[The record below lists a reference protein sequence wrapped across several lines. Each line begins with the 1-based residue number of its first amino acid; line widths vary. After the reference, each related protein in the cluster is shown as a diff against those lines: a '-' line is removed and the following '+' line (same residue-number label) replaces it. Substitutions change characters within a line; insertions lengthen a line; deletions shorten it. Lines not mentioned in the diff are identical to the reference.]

1 MFPSTSALVSSI
13 IATFSVGIASI
24 LVFHPTVRSFV
35 SPAQGVLAP
44 TWALVVAQVHVG
56 SVLADAVKSI
66 IGCLVGA
73 GCGIAAYALASLL
86 PMDVNAQHEAAT
98 IMAAPLAFLI
108 ALADPVLG
116 SPLGAWMKHDVA
128 SLTLYIVASF
138 SKSNAYGSCVS
149 AIVAFSFGSLCAL
162 TIAALAR
169 AVTDLG
175 STRRRID
182 DSLDAFSVAQTH
194 WLEGLTAFMTS
205 ASGDH
210 SNELDLRQNAASDAL
225 SAFQESLSLAKSSDP
240 LQVLEFPDAAQ
251 NLSVVAVLMH
261 SQLLA
266 FRGTIS
272 PGSYRDDTLRA
283 TLNPILESFNRTRV
297 SAVLALRPSTPAR
310 VRQNAHL
317 ALKAE
322 ASELYKS
329 LINNAAMT
337 ASARFADLPQG
348 DEVVR
353 LHFATVSLI
362 RFTLLV
368 DRFLDTVGSATAL
381 ARPGRSICLFLKEK
395 GRNLFSKS
403 AWKKTANFSHAFRSV
418 IAQQVIS
425 QIALF
430 IARVDPAEFGQVIIW
445 AQLPVVFCFL
455 PTFGGSLIKG
465 SRRVIGTL
473 VGGAVGCISAIA
485 HPGSESSF
493 WLEMILISFLG
504 KVFSYHPKVGYA
516 GAVFSFTWFICM
528 LGSVTVLDSTTLLHA
543 VLYRMVLTV
552 CGVIASYVLSAVL
565 FPAFSA
571 TKMRLAMGK
580 AIATA
585 SQLVVD
591 GIRGA
596 VAGVPFDAREVLS
609 GGSSGALCV
618 ACEGYTGAGDKALKS
633 LHKYIATLPTLCLE
647 TRAEINFIKHL
658 CCTGDNQLS
667 TKSLADAEE
676 ALYRFI
682 DSVLVLSAT
691 SAETRVTE
699 YAHSLFFTEQVVFAL
714 NHFAD
719 KAELAGTRL
728 SAAVLGEHYNISECY
743 TGDRLDDVDRNLMAI
758 RQILGQS
765 RKLPEAV
772 KGGSPLIYVFH
783 FALCELA
790 DSWDDLVRALQ
801 GTPHTFANKPERFR
815 RISSSHSS
823 LNIL

>member
-1 MFPSTSALVSSI
+1 
-13 IATFSVGIASI
+13 
-24 LVFHPTVRSFV
+24 
-35 SPAQGVLAP
+35 
-44 TWALVVAQVHVG
+44 
-56 SVLADAVKSI
+56 
-66 IGCLVGA
+66 
-73 GCGIAAYALASLL
+73 
-86 PMDVNAQHEAAT
+86 
-98 IMAAPLAFLI
+98 
-108 ALADPVLG
+108 
-116 SPLGAWMKHDVA
+116 
-128 SLTLYIVASF
+128 
-138 SKSNAYGSCVS
+138 
-149 AIVAFSFGSLCAL
+149 
-162 TIAALAR
+162 
-169 AVTDLG
+169 
-175 STRRRID
+175 
-182 DSLDAFSVAQTH
+182 
-194 WLEGLTAFMTS
+194 MTS
-205 ASGDH
+205 VSGDH
-210 SNELDLRQNAASDAL
+210 SNELDLRQEAASTAL
-225 SAFQESLSLAKSSDP
+225 AAFQESLSVAKSSDP
-240 LQVLEFPDAAQ
+240 LQVLEFPDGAQ
-251 NLSVVAVLMH
+251 NVSVAAVLMH

-283 TLNPILESFNRTRV
+283 TLNPILDNFNRTRMSV
-297 SAVLALRPSTPAR
+297 VLALRPSTPKR

-317 ALKAE
+317 ALKTE
-322 ASELYKS
+322 ASQLYKS

-337 ASARFADLPQG
+337 ASNRFADLPQG

-368 DRFLDTVGSATAL
+368 DRFLDTVGSATSL
-381 ARPGRSICLFLKEK
+381 ASPVKSILMFVKAK
-395 GRNLFSKS
+395 ATSLFSRT
-403 AWKKTANFSHAFRSV
+403 AWKKTASFSHAFRSV
-418 IAQQVIS
+418 IAQQVIA
-425 QIALF
+425 QVALF
-430 IARVDPAEFGQVIIW
+430 IARVDPAEFGQFIIW

-473 VGGAVGCISAIA
+473 VGGAVGCISAVA

-493 WLEMILISFLG
+493 WLEMILISFIG
-504 KVFSYHPKVGYA
+504 KLFSYHPKVGYA

-528 LGSVTVLDSTTLLHA
+528 LGSVTVLDSDTLLHA
-543 VLYRMVLTV
+543 VLYRMILTV
-552 CGVIASYVLSAVL
+552 CGVIASYVLSALL

-571 TKMRLAMGK
+571 SAMRNAMGN

-591 GIRGA
+591 GIRGVIA
-596 VAGVPFDAREVLS
+596 GEPFEAEEVAGR
-609 GGSSGALCV
+609 GSSGALCV

-633 LHKYIATLPTLCLE
+633 LHKYIATLPTVCTE
-647 TRAEINFIKHL
+647 TRAEISFIKHL
-658 CCTGDNQLS
+658 CCGGNSDKTPS
-667 TKSLADAEE
+667 TKILADAEE
-676 ALYRFI
+676 ALYKFI
-682 DSVLVLSAT
+682 DAVLVLSAT

-699 YAHSLFFTEQVVFAL
+699 YAHSLFFTEHVVFAL

-728 SAAVLGEHYNISECY
+728 AAAVHGDQYSLSECY
-743 TGDRLDDVDRNLMAI
+743 AGDRLDDVDRNLMAI

-765 RKLPEAV
+765 KKLPEAV

-790 DSWDDLVRALQ
+790 DAWDELVRALE